1 MIKKEVK
8 NEKVK
13 SKLTLAFFILY
24 YFDPISFHILKT
36 FQKKKQKRT
45 KDVLHFNVKS
55 FKVLLTNYF
64 FSLIHNQKKNKKEKL
79 LLIKNYMT
87 FLEKFNHQLKD
98 KSLKKLKKKKGTFFT
113 YKISSKGFFYYKSS
127 SFLTILNYLDDFL
140 NV

>member
-1 MIKKEVK
+1 MIKTEVK

-13 SKLTLAFFILY
+13 SKLTLALFILY
-24 YFDPISFHILKT
+24 YFDPISFHVLKT
-36 FQKKKQKRT
+36 LQKKKQKRT
-45 KDVLHFNVKS
+45 KDVLNCNIKS
-55 FKVLLTNYF
+55 FKALLINYF

-79 LLIKNYMT
+79 LLIKNYLT

-98 KSLKKLKKKKGTFFT
+98 KSLKKPKKKKGTFFSN
-113 YKISSKGFFYYKSS
+113 KISSNGFLYYKSS